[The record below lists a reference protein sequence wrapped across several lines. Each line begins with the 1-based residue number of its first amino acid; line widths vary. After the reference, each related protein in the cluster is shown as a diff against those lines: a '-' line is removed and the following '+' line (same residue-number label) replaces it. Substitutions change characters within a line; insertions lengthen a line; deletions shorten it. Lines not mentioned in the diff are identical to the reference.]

1 MNEQNLLWWQKAV
14 IYQIYPRSFQDTTG
28 NGVGDLQGVIDRLD
42 YLHELGIEAIWLSPF
57 YPSPMADFGYDV
69 SDYCDVDPLF
79 GSLETF
85 DRLVE
90 AAHRRDIKIIIDW
103 VPNHSSD
110 QHPWFIESRSSRDNP
125 KRDWYIWRDP
135 QPLPASSHNG
145 EEVGG
150 PPNNWGSFFGGPA
163 WTYDEQTG
171 QYYLHQFVKGQP
183 DLNWRNP
190 EVREAMYDT
199 LRFWM
204 ERGVDGFRMDVIGLI
219 IKDEQLRDNPPNP
232 HAPDDLPENDI
243 IGRQIMKYN
252 LDQDEVH
259 GVLKEIRQVLDEYDE
274 IVAIGELWFDLSRW
288 VKYYGEQ
295 GDELHLPINFRLAK
309 QPWNADAMRETV
321 EEVYDVLPDF
331 AWHHFVLTSHDF
343 PRTASRFGGQG
354 PARVAGML
362 LMTLWGTPTLYYG
375 DELGFENG
383 DIPPEKIQ
391 DPQGIN
397 LGPERTRDVAR
408 TPMQWNPATYAGFS
422 EVEPWLPVSDDY
434 VSRNVQAQ
442 SEAPFSILNL
452 YRALL
457 RYRRRTRA
465 LHGGEYRSVDVEAAD
480 CYVYLRVAH
489 AERRLVA
496 LNFSAEPRTVTVPGE
511 ESGRVVLSTHLDRQ
525 EPVSLSDLALRP
537 YEGVIIEL

>member
-1 MNEQNLLWWQKAV
+1 MARNELLWWQKGV
-14 IYQIYPRSFQDTTG
+14 IYQIYPRSFKDTMG
-28 NGVGDLQGVIDRLD
+28 NGVGDLQGVVEELEYLD
-42 YLHELGIEAIWLSPF
+42 DLGIEAIWLSPF

-69 SDYCDVDPLF
+69 ADYCDVDPLF
-79 GSLETF
+79 GDLETF
-85 DRLVE
+85 DRMVA
-90 AAHRRDIKIIIDW
+90 AAHEHDIKIIIDW

-110 QHPWFIESRSSRDNP
+110 QHPWFLESRSSCENP

-135 QPLPASSHNG
+135 APD
-145 EEVGG
+145 GG

-163 WTYDEQTG
+163 WTYDEKTK
-171 QYYLHQFVKGQP
+171 QYYLHQFCPEQP

-219 IKDEQLRDNPPNP
+219 IKDEELRDNPPNP
-232 HAPDDLPENDI
+232 DAPANLKKNDI
-243 IGRQIMKYN
+243 IGRQLMKYN

-259 GVLKEIRQVLDEYDE
+259 DVLKEIRQVLNEYDE

-288 VKYYGEQ
+288 VKYYGEA
-295 GDELHLPINFRLAK
+295 GDELHLPIDFRLAN
-309 QPWNADAMRETV
+309 QEWSAGAMRETV
-321 EEVYDVLPDF
+321 EAVYDVLPDF

-354 PARVAGML
+354 PARVAGMM
-362 LMTLWGTPTLYYG
+362 LMTLKGTPTLYYG

-408 TPMQWNPATYAGFS
+408 TPMQWTTETYAGFCS
-422 EVEPWLPVSDDY
+422 AEIEPWLPVSDDY
-434 VSRNVQAQ
+434 VSRNVRAQ
-442 SEAPFSILNL
+442 SEAPYSILNL

-457 RYRRRTRA
+457 RYRNQTPA
-465 LHGGEYRSVDVEAAD
+465 LQGGDYRSVDVDAD
-480 CYVYLRVAH
+480 DCWLYLREADD
-489 AERRLVA
+489 ERCLIA
-496 LNFSAEPRTVTVPGE
+496 LNFSDAPRTVTMPGE
-511 ESGRVVLSTHLDRQ
+511 ESGRVVLSTHLDR
-525 EPVSLSDLALRP
+525 EEEDSLSALTLRP
-537 YEGVIIEL
+537 HEGVIIEL